1 MKRKLL
7 KILAGVLMIASSVV
21 LLFVVYTALPIA
33 IKCLLTFW
41 LGYIIGQSVKLTR
54 K

>member
-1 MKRKLL
+1 
-7 KILAGVLMIASSVV
+7 MIASSVV
-21 LLFVVYTALPIA
+21 LLFVVYSAGIECWMKQSTALPIA